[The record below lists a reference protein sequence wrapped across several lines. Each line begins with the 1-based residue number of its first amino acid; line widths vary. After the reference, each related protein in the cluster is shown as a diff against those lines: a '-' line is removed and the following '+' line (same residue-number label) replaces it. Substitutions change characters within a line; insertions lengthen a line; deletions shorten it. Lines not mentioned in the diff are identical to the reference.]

1 MCPGGVE
8 GAGGQRLHTALRD
21 GAARHGDLAVTGE
34 DLAWHSIYIFIYIWR
49 YIYIWIGVKINEE
62 LNICLKI
69 TTLVIFFG
77 VSLNPPK
84 ANVERKRR
92 KFVRQLDTSLR
103 KWTQMGETYMKWS
116 GMPQNDLGTPPK
128 LNGLRN
134 HLYPLVIYHS
144 YGKS

>member
-1 MCPGGVE
+1 MSENYDFGYFF
-8 GAGGQRLHTALRD
+8 GGQF
-21 GAARHGDLAVTGE
+21 E
-34 DLAWHSIYIFIYIWR
+34 
-49 YIYIWIGVKINEE
+49 
-62 LNICLKI
+62 
-69 TTLVIFFG
+69 
-77 VSLNPPK
+77 PPK

-144 YGKS
+144 YGKSQCLIPKPPN

>member
-1 MCPGGVE
+1 M
-8 GAGGQRLHTALRD
+8 
-21 GAARHGDLAVTGE
+21 
-34 DLAWHSIYIFIYIWR
+34 
-49 YIYIWIGVKINEE
+49 KINEE

-144 YGKS
+144 YGNHNV